1 MNTTKKKSNIP
12 LRRCMVTGVQ
22 LPKASL
28 LRLVRTPQG
37 QLVIDPTGKLNGRG
51 AYVQKDVNLLD
62 RLKKTQLLKKQ
73 FAVVVD
79 DAFYELLAKAM
90 HA

>member
-1 MNTTKKKSNIP
+1 
-12 LRRCMVTGVQ
+12 MVTGVQ

-37 QLVIDPTGKLNGRG
+37 QLVIDPTGRLNGRG
-51 AYVQKDVNLLD
+51 AYVQKDVTLLD

-73 FAVVVD
+73 FAVAVD